1 MPLCFAFKAV
11 ATSRTYG
18 CGRPTSK
25 VLSSF
30 KSCPISVSGCHPPR
44 PEGRHCGAFCFSVTQ
59 CPVARSAAFPCG
71 ARSRR
76 ESERWFVGAAIM
88 TAVVYCRFRIDSK
101 TTICRAAYSEKIGTL
116 GACSSSQRGGHA
128 PAKSV
133 RTFHLKRC
141 CAWPRT
147 KGGLLFN
154 RSVADN
160 TSEKLSRPRQ
170 VGHRVGAG
178 IHLAASAYWIGKV
191 SFANFAHET

>member
-1 MPLCFAFKAV
+1 MLLCFAFKAV
-11 ATSRTYG
+11 AASRTYG

-30 KSCPISVSGCHPPR
+30 KPCPISVSGRHPPR

-59 CPVARSAAFPCG
+59 CPVAGSAALRCGG

-76 ESERWFVGAAIM
+76 ESERWFVGAAIV
-88 TAVVYCRFRIDSK
+88 TAAVYRRFRIDSK
-101 TTICRAAYSEKIGTL
+101 TTICRAAYPEKIGTL
-116 GACSSSQRGGHA
+116 GACSSSPRVGHT
-128 PAKSV
+128 PARSV

-154 RSVADN
+154 RSVAEN
-160 TSEKLSRPRQ
+160 TP
-170 VGHRVGAG
+170 G
-178 IHLAASAYWIGKV
+178 
-191 SFANFAHET
+191 